1 MDNRLLQECMQ
12 PLAVAIFSYCGWSMG
27 EKSLN
32 AWLSILQFPDST
44 TATMLSPAT
53 SPRFHVQAAFASRD
67 DYVLMQEKRYC
78 LPECDGSLHTPVTPP
93 LWDVLS

>member
-12 PLAVAIFSYCGWSMG
+12 PLAVAISSHRGWSMG

-53 SPRFHVQAAFASRD
+53 SPRFHVQAVRMDTHSCDAMAFYIAAPAWPIWSRHLPD
-67 DYVLMQEKRYC
+67 VVLMQ
-78 LPECDGSLHTPVTPP
+78 
-93 LWDVLS
+93 